1 MTDSKNLLLKLV
13 QASSE
18 NEVERIIN
26 NNPILSSPKNWR
38 HYGSSN
44 NIGTVTGQSPEAV
57 PSLVE
62 KILNSIDAMLIKQCW
77 EYGDDPKA
85 KSSANSMEEALE
97 KYFNLD
103 EEKYASLSNAER
115 RKLASNIQIIAE
127 GDKKMPNVIIYDNG
141 EGQHPQDFPD
151 TLVSLSR
158 NNKQSIFFVQGKYN
172 MGGTA
177 VLPFCG
183 NKRYQLIVSK
193 KNIKTSCD
201 GKYGFTL
208 IRRNRGNKDM
218 HVKTSWYEYCTTVDG
233 RIFEFDSEPL
243 DLGLF
248 RRKFDGGTFIKLYNY
263 DLPRSSYITFD
274 LWRDLNRY
282 VYKSALP
289 ILLYEKRPFSGLSE
303 KNESKVMHG
312 NRARC
317 FLDNRESV
325 EKAIAMTIESDNV
338 KYPVEVFCF
347 KKDVVPQEFVANMP
361 VVFTV
366 NGQVQH
372 KLDNYFITQ
381 KAKKAYLKNYLLI
394 NVDCTNMP
402 QELHEDIF
410 MSSRSQ
416 MRDSEEYRNLESSIA
431 KEIRDNRTL
440 TEIDEQR
447 RRDKIFQNP
456 KDEKFLKNVMS
467 KLLKDD
473 KEIEKLLGLKS
484 GVFGSSLKKIKK
496 QIEKEGA
503 SFSGKSY
510 PTVFKFKNL
519 KPGSTKML
527 PQNGECKIEIE
538 TDTENE
544 YLIRPYDKGEIK
556 IRVRKP
562 HVRSG
567 EGHIKPNSEDEEELS
582 VNVVGP
588 DEGNIKLRI
597 KPKKEIPVGST
608 FSIDIEMSSP
618 NGTHLLTAEV
628 KIDNPQTKKDKSEL
642 PVKQEHSLPSLIHVY
657 KELSEDEDEK
667 KGAKDWSELDWDEN
681 DVCSIQE
688 SSGENSLIDAVYVNM
703 DSKELHNYIRSRK
716 INGKN
721 IAHVTRSYKT
731 SVYLMTLV
739 FYHELSQRLKRQ
751 EADTTDK
758 YGLKGVQYDAVEMVS
773 YIMKGLA
780 RILLHITTNESLIKE
795 MENDE

>member
-1 MTDSKNLLLKLV
+1 MTDAKNLLLQLIK
-13 QASSE
+13 ASSE
-18 NEVERIIN
+18 HEMDKIIN
-26 NNPILSSPKNWR
+26 NHPILKQQRNWK

-57 PSLVE
+57 PSLAE
-62 KILNSIDAMLIKQCW
+62 KILNSIDAMLIKKCL

-85 KSSANSMEEALE
+85 ESSANSMEEALE
-97 KYFNLD
+97 KYFNLN
-103 EEKYASLSNAER
+103 EEKYAGLTERER
-115 RKLASNIQIIAE
+115 RKLASDIQIIAE
-127 GDKKMPNVIIYDNG
+127 GSKSTPNLIVYDNG

-183 NKRYQLIVSK
+183 EKRYQLIVSK
-193 KNIKTSCD
+193 KNIKKNNN

-208 IRRNRGNKDM
+208 IRRNRGEGM
-218 HVKTSWYEYCTTVDG
+218 HVKSSWYEFCTTEDG
-233 RIFEFDSEPL
+233 KIFEFDSEPM

-248 RRKFDGGTFIKLYNY
+248 ERKFDGGTYIKLYNY
-263 DLPRSSYITFD
+263 DLKNPSDITLD

-289 ILLYEKRPFSGLSE
+289 MIVYEKRGYGGKTP
-303 KNESKVMHG
+303 SKIMHG
-312 NRARC
+312 NRTRC
-317 FLDNRESV
+317 LLDNRDSV
-325 EKAIAMTIESDNV
+325 EKAIPMSITSDNV
-338 KYPVEVFCF
+338 KYPVEIFCF
-347 KKDVVPQEFVANMP
+347 KKDVVPREFVANMP

-381 KAKKAYLKNYLLI
+381 KAKKAYLKNSLLI
-394 NVDCTNMP
+394 NIDCTNMP
-402 QELHEDIF
+402 QSLHEDIF

-431 KEIRDNRTL
+431 KEIRDNQTL

-456 KDEKFLKNVMS
+456 KDEKFLKGVMS

-484 GVFGSSLKKIKK
+484 GILGSSLKKIKK
-496 QIEKEGA
+496 EIEKKGTN
-503 SFSGKSY
+503 FNGKRY

-519 KPGSTKML
+519 KSGSTKML
-527 PQNGECKIEIE
+527 PQNGDCKIEIE
-538 TDTENE
+538 TDVENE

-562 HVRSG
+562 HIRTG
-567 EGHIKPNSEDEEELS
+567 EGPIKPNNEDEEELS

-597 KPKKEIPVGST
+597 KPKKELPIGSP
-608 FSIDIEMSSP
+608 FLVDIEMSSP
-618 NGTHLLTAEV
+618 NGPHLLTAEI
-628 KIDNPQTKKDKSEL
+628 KIDNPNAKKEASEI
-642 PVKQEHSLPSLIHVY
+642 PVKQEYSLPSLIHVY
-657 KELSEDEDEK
+657 KELNDDEDGK
-667 KGAKDWSELDWDEN
+667 RGAKDWNELEWDEN
-681 DVCSIQE
+681 DICSIQE
-688 SSGENSLIDAVYVNM
+688 SSGEDELIDAVYVNM

-716 INGKN
+716 ITGKN

-739 FYHELSQRLKRQ
+739 FYHELSQRLKKQ
-751 EADTTDK
+751 ETDSTDK

-780 RILLHITTNESLIKE
+780 RILLHITTNETLIKE
-795 MENDE
+795 MENDEE